1 MPQAT
6 RYNKKAMKIC
16 YALIGKPQNLDEKP
30 IFKNKKIEAQ
40 ILAQDTSR
48 VK

>member
-6 RYNKKAMKIC
+6 RFNKKAAKIA
-16 YALIGKPQNLDEKP
+16 YAIIGKPQNLDDIP
-30 IFKNKKIEAQ
+30 IFKNKKIDAQ
-40 ILAQDTSR
+40 IVREDTSR